1 MRLIYIGYLMLFE
14 FSQVVALSDFESAEF
29 DTKAHRESGY
39 PVTAGSPPAE
49 SRIVYAKG
57 RVPSSSMNPERIAR

>member
-1 MRLIYIGYLMLFE
+1 MLFE

-39 PVTAGSPPAE
+39 PVMAGSPPAE

-57 RVPSSSMNPERIAR
+57 RVTRVPSSSMNPERIAR